1 MKHNAIAA
9 AICGAACMATL
20 LSSCDKE
27 KTISL
32 PDKLESSKW
41 EAFSIRQ
48 PDRLVIS
55 SLEFRDATHADYT
68 VTTYDVDENHYAD
81 RDKVIEQTKIGFTYT
96 YRKPDITMTPTGEGP
111 ALNGSIENF
120 SEYNL
125 MTLKTA
131 DGKTFFSAKE
141 GAFFHDWK

>member
-41 EAFSIRQ
+41 ESFSIEQ

-68 VTTYDVDENHYAD
+68 VTTYDVDENSYAD
-81 RDKVIEQTKIGFTYT
+81 RDKVIGQTKTEYTYT
-96 YRKPDITMTPTGEGP
+96 YRKPAITMTPTGEGP

-120 SEYNL
+120 SDYNL